1 MKAKDVTNRHAVA
14 KRGNVA
20 KVQHWVLLTVL
31 TFEDGTEL
39 VCYPTERVRTT
50 APRNADGTFRRTR
63 AWIVLMWSAVTGD
76 VVTVCENRRTARAT
90 ARLHRLLF
98 IDGTASVIA

>member
-1 MKAKDVTNRHAVA
+1 MKAKDVTTRHAVA

-31 TFEDGTEL
+31 TFEDGTEM
-39 VCYPTERVRTT
+39 VCHPSERVRTT
-50 APRNADGTFRRTR
+50 APRNADGTFRRVR

-76 VVTVCENRRTARAT
+76 VVTVCETRKMARAT
-90 ARLHRLLF
+90 AKLHKMLF
-98 IDGTASVIA
+98 RDGTAVVS